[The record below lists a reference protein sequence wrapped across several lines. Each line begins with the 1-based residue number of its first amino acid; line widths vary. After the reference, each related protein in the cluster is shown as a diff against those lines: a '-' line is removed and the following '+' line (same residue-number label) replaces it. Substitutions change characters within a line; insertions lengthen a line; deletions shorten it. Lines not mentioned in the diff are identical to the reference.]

1 MKAVLLALFVG
12 IMVPIFSSTIPIM
25 TVLGKNLVD
34 SLSYGRNK
42 VQSMYVEVLDKNG
55 NMIP

>member
-25 TVLGKNLVD
+25 TFLVKNLVD